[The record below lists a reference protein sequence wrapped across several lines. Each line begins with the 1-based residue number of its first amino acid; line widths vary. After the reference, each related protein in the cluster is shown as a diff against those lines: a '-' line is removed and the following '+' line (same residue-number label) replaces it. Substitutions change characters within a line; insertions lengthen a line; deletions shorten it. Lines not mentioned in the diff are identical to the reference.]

1 MSQEDWVKKYAKMDK
16 RMLLKYAQL
25 PDGEQIG
32 KQRPIIK
39 HEPKNK

>member
-1 MSQEDWVKKYAKMDK
+1 MSQEDWVKKYAETDK

-25 PDGEQIG
+25 PDGEQ
-32 KQRPIIK
+32 RPIIK